1 MKKSQ
6 FIEEQI
12 VRILQEA
19 AVGGKSQS
27 QHCREHGISENT
39 FYTWKRKYGGLQS
52 QDVRRLKELEQENSQ
67 LKRLLAERDLEVD
80 AVRSLLRK
88 TVGRSRTGNGSA
100 VSDATR
106 CHSKTRVSYYG
117 CVRFHAL
124 LHAYPRSQ

>member
-6 FIEEQI
+6 FSEEQI

-19 AVGGKSQS
+19 ASGQKSQS
-27 QHCREHGISENT
+27 QLCREHGISENT
-39 FYTWKRKYGGLQS
+39 FYTWKRKYGGLQT

-88 TVGRSRTGNGSA
+88 NGW
-100 VSDATR
+100 
-106 CHSKTRVSYYG
+106 
-117 CVRFHAL
+117 AL
-124 LHAYPRSQ
+124 PNGQRERGL

>member
-6 FIEEQI
+6 FSEEQI

-19 AVGGKSQS
+19 ASGGKSQS
-27 QHCREHGISENT
+27 QLCREHGVSENT

-88 TVGRSRTGNGSA
+88 NGW
-100 VSDATR
+100 
-106 CHSKTRVSYYG
+106 
-117 CVRFHAL
+117 AL
-124 LHAYPRSQ
+124 PNGPRERGL

>member
-6 FIEEQI
+6 FSEEQI

-19 AVGGKSQS
+19 ASGAKSQA
-27 QHCREHGISENT
+27 QLCREHGVSENT

-67 LKRLLAERDLEVD
+67 LKRILAERDLEVD

-88 TVGRSRTGNGSA
+88 NGW
-100 VSDATR
+100 
-106 CHSKTRVSYYG
+106 
-117 CVRFHAL
+117 AL
-124 LHAYPRSQ
+124 PNGHRERGL

>member
-6 FIEEQI
+6 FSEEQI

-19 AVGGKSQS
+19 ATGGKSQS
-27 QHCREHGISENT
+27 QLCREHGVSENT

-88 TVGRSRTGNGSA
+88 NGW
-100 VSDATR
+100 
-106 CHSKTRVSYYG
+106 
-117 CVRFHAL
+117 AL
-124 LHAYPRSQ
+124 PNGQRERGF